1 MANLLDWNTLGHKV
15 KAYLDPDSGID
26 TEQKAFPILM
36 VASLLNVSDEEA
48 EDSITDGSKDRGVDA
63 VFVDDRDG
71 RNSIHVFQF
80 KYAANFGNT
89 KKNFPS
95 GEIDKLVSFFVEL
108 LDENKSLEDT
118 CNPILWNK
126 VKEIWAALNKP
137 KASIEVHFCGNTLPM
152 QDEERARADASL
164 GKFKYFNVHH
174 HSLDSIVDMFV
185 DKKSRAVNDQIQVV
199 DKDYFDRTDGS
210 IRGLICTVEASEI
223 VRIITDP
230 ENPSSVKKEIF
241 NDNVRVYLS
250 RTNKINR
257 KIIETALSESNP
269 LFWYLNNGITITCD
283 SFSYLKG
290 KRAPIVE
297 LQNIQIVNGGQTSNA
312 LFEASQRA
320 PEKLDDVLI
329 LVRIIETKS
338 QPVSLAIAESTNSQT
353 PIKGRDLRSND
364 DIQKKL
370 EEAFEGMGFFYERK
384 QNQHSDK
391 PKALRIDALT
401 AGQAHLAYGLELP
414 EVAKKDRGRI
424 FSDLY
429 DQVFT
434 DELLADD
441 LLCSM
446 KILNT
451 IESYKKNLQSAI
463 RKQEPFNADHLFI
476 IDGAYHVLFAV
487 AQICD
492 TRSIDRLKEGDAIG
506 LIPKAIE
513 YIAELVKAA
522 QEKEKS
528 FSFNRYFKDAKTKT
542 KIASYI
548 QSQEQLRTLQG
559 IDSIDSV

>member
-15 KAYLDPDSGID
+15 KAYLDPLNGID
-26 TEQKAFPILM
+26 IEQRAFPILM
-36 VASLLNVSDEEA
+36 VASLLGVSDEEA
-48 EDSITDGSKDRGVDA
+48 EDSITDGSLDRGVDA
-63 VFVDDRDG
+63 VFIDDRDG

-80 KYAANFGNT
+80 KYVDTFENT

-95 GEIDKLVSFFVEL
+95 GEIDKLVSFFDDL
-108 LDENKSLEDT
+108 LDLNKSLESS

-126 VKEIWAALNKP
+126 VKEMWIALDKP
-137 KASIEVHFCGNTLPM
+137 KPSIEVHFCGNTLPM
-152 QDEERARADASL
+152 LEREKERANISL
-164 GKFKYFNVHH
+164 GKFKYFNIHH
-174 HSLDSIVDMFV
+174 HSLDTIVGMFV
-185 DKKSRAVNDQIQVV
+185 DKKSALIDDQIQVV

-210 IRGLICTVEASEI
+210 IRGLICTVEAAEV
-223 VRIITDP
+223 VRIISDP
-230 ENPSSVKKEIF
+230 EEPTTVQKEIF

-257 KIIETALSESNP
+257 KIIEAALAEDNP

-283 SFSYLKG
+283 SFSYPKG

-297 LQNIQIVNGGQTSNA
+297 LKNIQIVNGGQTSNA
-312 LFEASQRA
+312 LFEASQMA
-320 PEKLDDVLI
+320 PEKLEDVLI

-353 PIKGRDLRSND
+353 PIKSRDLRSND

-370 EEAFEGMGFFYERK
+370 EEAFEGMGLFYERK
-384 QNQHSDK
+384 LSQHSDK
-391 PKALRIDALT
+391 PRTNRVDALT
-401 AGQAHLAYGLELP
+401 AGQAYLAYGLDLP

-434 DELLADD
+434 DEIMADE
-441 LLCSM
+441 LLCSLR
-446 KILNT
+446 ILNG
-451 IESYKKNLQSAI
+451 IEVIKKNLQSTI
-463 RKQEPFNADHLFI
+463 RKQEDFNVEHLFL

-492 TRSIDRLKEGDAIG
+492 ERIINRLNYDEAVK
-506 LIPKAIE
+506 LIPEAMN
-513 YIAELVKAA
+513 YVSELVKST
-522 QEKEKS
+522 QEKDES

-542 KIASYI
+542 KIASYV
-548 QSQEQLRTLQG
+548 QNREAERL
-559 IDSIDSV
+559 

>member
-1 MANLLDWNTLGHKV
+1 MANLLDWNTLDHKV
-15 KAYLDPDSGID
+15 KAYLDPNNGID
-26 TEQKAFPILM
+26 IEQKAFPILM
-36 VASLLNVSDEEA
+36 VSSLLSVSDEEA

-63 VFVDDRDG
+63 IFIDDREG
-71 RNSIHVFQF
+71 RNSIHIFQF
-80 KYAANFGNT
+80 KYVDTFENT

-95 GEIDKLVSFFVEL
+95 GEIDKLVSFLDDL
-108 LDENKSLEDT
+108 LDLNKSLEKT

-126 VKEIWAALNKP
+126 VKEIWTALDKP
-137 KASIEVHFCGNTLPM
+137 KPSIEVHFCGNTLPM
-152 QDEERARADASL
+152 QEGERERANASL

-185 DKKSRAVNDQIQVV
+185 EKKSAAINNQIQVV

-223 VRIITDP
+223 VRIITNP
-230 ENPSSVKKEIF
+230 ENPELVYKEIF

-250 RTNKINR
+250 RTNKINQ
-257 KIIETALSESNP
+257 KIIETATSEDSP

-312 LFEASQRA
+312 LFEASKIA

-353 PIKGRDLRSND
+353 PIKSRDLRSND

-370 EEAFEGMGFFYERK
+370 EEAFEGMGLYYERK
-384 QNQHSDK
+384 LNQHSDK
-391 PKALRIDALT
+391 PKSNRIDALT
-401 AGQAHLAYGLELP
+401 AGQAYLAYGLELP

-429 DQVFT
+429 DQIFT

-441 LLCSM
+441 LLCSL
-446 KILNT
+446 KILNI
-451 IESYKKNLQSAI
+451 IESIKKSLQSAI
-463 RKQEPFNADHLFI
+463 RKQENFVIENLFL

-487 AQICD
+487 GQICD
-492 TRSIDRLKEGDAIG
+492 ERKLDRLNLEEAVK
-506 LIPKAIE
+506 LIPTAVK
-513 YIAELVKAA
+513 YISELVKDT
-522 QEKEKS
+522 QDQDES

-542 KIASYI
+542 KIASLI
-548 QSQEQLRTLQG
+548 QNKEKEQQNITEHQF
-559 IDSIDSV
+559 

>member
-63 VFVDDRDG
+63 VLVDDRDG

-80 KYAANFGNT
+80 KYVANFENT

-95 GEIDKLVSFFVEL
+95 GEIDKLVSFFDDL
-108 LDENKSLEDT
+108 LDLNKSLEDT

-126 VKEIWAALNKP
+126 VKEMWVALDKP
-137 KASIEVHFCGNTLPM
+137 KPSIEVHFCGNTLPM
-152 QDEERARADASL
+152 QDGERARADVSL
-164 GKFKYFNVHH
+164 GKFKYFNIHH
-174 HSLDSIVDMFV
+174 HCLDSIVEMFV
-185 DKKSRAVNDQIQVV
+185 DKKSIAINDQIQVV

-283 SFSYLKG
+283 SFSYPKG

-312 LFEASQRA
+312 LFEASQIA
-320 PEKLDDVLI
+320 PEKLNDVLI
-329 LVRIIETKS
+329 LVRVIETKS

-391 PKALRIDALT
+391 PKALRIDTLT

-451 IESYKKNLQSAI
+451 IESNKKSLQSAI
-463 RKQEPFNADHLFI
+463 RKQEPFNADHLFL

-492 TRSIDRLKEGDAIG
+492 TRSIDRLKESDAIG

-513 YIAELVKAA
+513 YIAELVKIA

-548 QSQEQLRTLQG
+548 QNQETKYEITPVLEP
-559 IDSIDSV
+559 

>member
-1 MANLLDWNTLGHKV
+1 MANLLDWNTLDHKV
-15 KAYLDPDSGID
+15 KAYLDPENGVDI
-26 TEQKAFPILM
+26 EQKAFPILM
-36 VASLLNVSDEEA
+36 VSSLLGVSDEEA

-63 VFVDDRDG
+63 VFIDDRDG

-80 KYAANFGNT
+80 KYVDNFENT

-95 GEIDKLVSFFVEL
+95 GEIDKLVSFFDDL
-108 LDENKSLEDT
+108 LDLNKSLEDT

-126 VKEIWAALNKP
+126 VKEMWAALDKP
-137 KASIEVHFCGNTLPM
+137 KPSIEVHFCGNTLPM
-152 QDEERARADASL
+152 QDGEKDRADTSL

-185 DKKSRAVNDQIQVV
+185 DKKSAIINDQIQVV

-210 IRGLICTVEASEI
+210 IRGLICTVEATEI

-230 ENPSSVKKEIF
+230 EDPVSVQKEIF

-257 KIIETALSESNP
+257 KIIETALSEDNP

-283 SFSYLKG
+283 SFSYPKG

-297 LQNIQIVNGGQTSNA
+297 LKNIQIVNGGQTSNA
-312 LFEASQRA
+312 LFEASQIA

-353 PIKGRDLRSND
+353 PIKSRDLRSND

-370 EEAFEGMGFFYERK
+370 EEAFEGMGLYYERK
-384 QNQHSDK
+384 LSQHSDK
-391 PKALRIDALT
+391 PKPSRIDALT

-434 DELLADD
+434 DELLADE
-441 LLCSM
+441 LLCSL
-446 KILNT
+446 KILNV
-451 IESYKKNLQSAI
+451 IEAQKKSLQSAI
-463 RKQEPFNADHLFI
+463 RKQEEFNTEQLFL
-476 IDGAYHVLFAV
+476 IDGAYHVLFAIG
-487 AQICD
+487 QICD
-492 TRSIDRLKEGDAIG
+492 EREIERLNFEEAVKLVPIAVG
-506 LIPKAIE
+506 
-513 YIAELVKAA
+513 YIAELVKEN
-522 QEKEKS
+522 QVKDES
-528 FSFNRYFKDAKTKT
+528 FSFNRFFKDAKTKT
-542 KIASYI
+542 KVASLI
-548 QSQEQLRTLQG
+548 QNKERG
-559 IDSIDSV
+559 NV

>member
-1 MANLLDWNTLGHKV
+1 MANLLDWNTLDHKV
-15 KAYLDPDSGID
+15 KAYLDPENGVDI
-26 TEQKAFPILM
+26 EQKAFPILM
-36 VASLLNVSDEEA
+36 VSSLLGVSDEEA

-63 VFVDDRDG
+63 VFIDDRDG

-80 KYAANFGNT
+80 KYVDNFENT

-95 GEIDKLVSFFVEL
+95 GEIDKLVSFFDDL
-108 LDENKSLEDT
+108 LDLNKSLEDT

-126 VKEIWAALNKP
+126 VKEMWVALDKP
-137 KASIEVHFCGNTLPM
+137 KPSIEVHFCGNTMPM
-152 QDEERARADASL
+152 QDGEKDRADTSL

-174 HSLDSIVDMFV
+174 HSLDSIVEMFV
-185 DKKSRAVNDQIQVV
+185 DKKSAIINDQIQVV

-210 IRGLICTVEASEI
+210 IRGLICTVEATEI

-230 ENPSSVKKEIF
+230 EDPASVQKEIF

-257 KIIETALSESNP
+257 KIIETALSEDNP

-283 SFSYLKG
+283 SFSYPKG

-297 LQNIQIVNGGQTSNA
+297 LKNIQIVNGGQTSNA
-312 LFEASQRA
+312 LFEASQIA

-353 PIKGRDLRSND
+353 PIKSRDLRSND

-370 EEAFEGMGFFYERK
+370 EEAFEGMGLFYERK
-384 QNQHSDK
+384 LSQHSDK
-391 PKALRIDALT
+391 PKPTRIDALS

-429 DQVFT
+429 EQVFT
-434 DELLADD
+434 DEILADE
-441 LLCSM
+441 LLCSL
-446 KILNT
+446 KILNV
-451 IESYKKNLQSAI
+451 IEAQKKSLQSAI
-463 RKQEPFNADHLFI
+463 RKQEEFNTEHLFL
-476 IDGAYHVLFAV
+476 IDGAYHVLFAIG
-487 AQICD
+487 QICD
-492 TRSIDRLKEGDAIG
+492 EREIERLNFEEAVKLVPIAVD
-506 LIPKAIE
+506 
-513 YIAELVKAA
+513 YIAELVKEN
-522 QEKEKS
+522 QVKDES
-528 FSFNRYFKDAKTKT
+528 FSFNRFFKDAKTKT
-542 KIASYI
+542 KVASLI
-548 QSQEQLRTLQG
+548 QNKEREN
-559 IDSIDSV
+559 V

>member
-1 MANLLDWNTLGHKV
+1 MANLLDWNTLDHKV
-15 KAYLDPDSGID
+15 KAYLDPENGVDIA
-26 TEQKAFPILM
+26 QKAFPILM
-36 VASLLNVSDEEA
+36 VSSLLAVSDEEA

-80 KYAANFGNT
+80 KYVDSFENT

-95 GEIDKLVSFFVEL
+95 GEIDKLVSFFDDL
-108 LDENKSLEDT
+108 LDLNKSLEDT

-126 VKEIWAALNKP
+126 VKEMWAALDKP
-137 KASIEVHFCGNTLPM
+137 KPSIEVHFCGNTLPM
-152 QDEERARADASL
+152 QDAEKDRANASL

-174 HSLDSIVDMFV
+174 HSLDSIVEMFV
-185 DKKSRAVNDQIQVV
+185 DKKSAIINDQIQVV

-210 IRGLICTVEASEI
+210 IRGLICTVEAAEV

-230 ENPSSVKKEIF
+230 ETPTSVQKEIF

-257 KIIETALSESNP
+257 KIIETALSEDNP

-283 SFSYLKG
+283 SFSYPKG

-297 LQNIQIVNGGQTSNA
+297 LKNIQIVNGGQTSNA
-312 LFEASQRA
+312 LFEASQMA

-353 PIKGRDLRSND
+353 PIKSSDLRSND

-370 EEAFEGMGFFYERK
+370 EEAFEGMGLFYERK
-384 QNQHSDK
+384 LSQHSDK
-391 PKALRIDALT
+391 PKPNRIDALT

-434 DELLADD
+434 DELLADE
-441 LLCSM
+441 LLCSL
-446 KILNT
+446 KILNVIET
-451 IESYKKNLQSAI
+451 IKKNLQSAI
-463 RKQEPFNADHLFI
+463 RKQEDFDSNQLFL
-476 IDGAYHVLFAV
+476 IDGAYHVLFAIG
-487 AQICD
+487 QICD
-492 TRSIDRLKEGDAIG
+492 EREIERLDFEEAVKLVPIAMT
-506 LIPKAIE
+506 
-513 YIAELVKAA
+513 YIAELVEETQGKD
-522 QEKEKS
+522 ES

-542 KIASYI
+542 KVASFI
-548 QSQEQLRTLQG
+548 QNKEREN
-559 IDSIDSV
+559 V

>member
-1 MANLLDWNTLGHKV
+1 MLDWNTLDHKV
-15 KAYLDPDSGID
+15 KAYLDPSAGVDK
-26 TEQKAFPILM
+26 EQKAFPILM
-36 VASLLNVSDEEA
+36 VASLLAVSDEEA

-63 VFVDDRDG
+63 VFIDDRDS

-80 KYAANFGNT
+80 KYVDTFENT

-95 GEIDKLVSFFVEL
+95 SEIDKLVSFFDDL
-108 LDENKSLEDT
+108 LDLNNNLEKT
-118 CNPILWNK
+118 CNPLLWNK
-126 VKEIWAALNKP
+126 VKEMWIALDKP
-137 KASIEVHFCGNTLPM
+137 KPSLEVHFCGNTKIM
-152 QDEERARADASL
+152 CDGEKERADNSI
-164 GKFKYFNVHH
+164 GKFRYFNVHH
-174 HSLDSIVDMFV
+174 HSLDSIVEMFV
-185 DKKSRAVNDQIQVV
+185 EKKSAVIDNQMQVV

-210 IRGLICTVEASEI
+210 IRGLICTVEAAEV

-230 ENPSSVKKEIF
+230 ENPALVQKEIF
-241 NDNVRVYLS
+241 NDNVRIYLS

-257 KIIETALSESNP
+257 KIIETALSEDNP

-283 SFSYLKG
+283 SFTYPKG

-297 LQNIQIVNGGQTSNA
+297 LKNIQIVNGGQTSNA
-312 LFEASQRA
+312 LFEASQLE

-353 PIKGRDLRSND
+353 PIKSRDLRSND

-370 EEAFEGMGFFYERK
+370 EEAFEGMGLFYERK
-384 QNQHSDK
+384 LGQHSDQS
-391 PKALRIDALT
+391 KATRVDALT

-414 EVAKKDRGRI
+414 EVAKKDRGRV

-434 DELLADD
+434 DELLADE
-441 LLCSM
+441 LLCSL
-446 KILNT
+446 KVLGA
-451 IESYKKNLQSAI
+451 IELIKKKLQSAI
-463 RKQEPFNADHLFI
+463 RKEQEFDPKNLFL

-492 TRSIDRLKEGDAIG
+492 ERGLNRLNTDEAVKLVPVA
-506 LIPKAIE
+506 LE
-513 YIAELVKAA
+513 YVSKIVINA
-522 QEKEKS
+522 QEKDES

-548 QSQEQLRTLQG
+548 QIQEL
-559 IDSIDSV
+559 